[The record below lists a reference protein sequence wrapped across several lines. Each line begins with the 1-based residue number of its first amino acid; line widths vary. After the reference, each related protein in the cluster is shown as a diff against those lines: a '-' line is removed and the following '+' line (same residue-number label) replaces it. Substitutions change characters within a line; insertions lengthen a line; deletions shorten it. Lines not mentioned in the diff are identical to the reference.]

1 MVRVLISAFFVLL
14 ASCATVYNLTDRS
27 GNTFVI
33 EHPEVETKGK
43 WEYRAGD
50 VIREIEIDEIVS
62 LSIPKAEPKIFDGR
76 VFYPATLALED
87 TVSVPAHGY
96 VCVEGTLKAENAG
109 KKITIQLHNIKEFSR
124 QKEEEKKETADT
136 TATVANAT
144 ANAAANETENETS
157 SETATETNPTEGAP
171 QEGAGN

>member
-96 VCVEGTLKAENAG
+96 VCVEGTLTAENAG

-124 QKEEEKKETADT
+124 RNEEEKETADT
-136 TATVANAT
+136 TATANT
-144 ANAAANETENETS
+144 AANLTANETAG
-157 SETATETNPTEGAP
+157 ETAAEANPTEEVP
-171 QEGAGN
+171 QEGTGN

>member
-1 MVRVLISAFFVLL
+1 MVRVLISAVFVLL

-50 VIREIEIDEIVS
+50 VIRELEIDEIVS

-87 TVSVPAHGY
+87 TVSVPANGY
-96 VCVEGTLKAENAG
+96 VCVEGTLTAENAG

-124 QKEEEKKETADT
+124 KIEEEAKETAADT
-136 TATVANAT
+136 TATAT
-144 ANAAANETENETS
+144 AAA
-157 SETATETNPTEGAP
+157 TATEANPTEEAP
-171 QEGAGN
+171 QEEAGN